1 MILNIISLATVKTQ
15 LGITASTNDAALTA
29 IIPIVSADVRRILN
43 YQFDKYILC
52 AFTSASTDISIVET
66 QRTYVDGYGQIQN
79 PVVDLGTVVYNP
91 NLPADTYISALSPTT
106 GLHTLSATPT
116 GTGDYIYPTVNI
128 AQWPTI
134 AKMIWYKFSQQN
146 TTSASKRLVSS
157 VSAGPVT
164 TSYAQSEINQKYNYP
179 SSLILDL
186 GIPYA
191 RIS

>member
-1 MILNIISLATVKTQ
+1 MTLNLISLATVKTQ
-15 LGITASTNDAALTA
+15 LGITASTNDSALTA
-29 IIPIVSADVRRILN
+29 LIPIVSADIRRILN
-43 YQFDKYILC
+43 NQFNRWYSC
-52 AFTSASTDISIVET
+52 AFSSASKNIDLSIYTTRYREEFS
-66 QRTYVDGYGQIQN
+66 GIGESEIN
-79 PVVDLGTVVYNP
+79 IGTVVTDTY
-91 NLPADTYISALSPTT
+91 LPADTYIDSFDPIS
-106 GLHTLSATPT
+106 GLFTLSATPT
-116 GTGDYIYPTVNI
+116 GSGTTIYPTINI
-128 AQWPTI
+128 CQWPTI

-179 SSLILDL
+179 QTLINDL